1 MGLMLAGGQSLIL
14 VYPISQKLILCIDDN
29 AAIWSYKRALPPWTL
44 EPTCRRQSSA
54 AGVQL

>member
-14 VYPISQKLILCIDDN
+14 IYPISQKLIVCIDDS
-29 AAIWSYKRALPPWTL
+29 AAIWTYKTVLPPWTL
-44 EPTCRRQSSA
+44 KPTCRKRSSA

>member
-14 VYPISQKLILCIDDN
+14 IYPISQKLIVCIDDS
-29 AAIWSYKRALPPWTL
+29 AAIWTDKTVLPPWTL
-44 EPTCRRQSSA
+44 KPTCRKQSSA